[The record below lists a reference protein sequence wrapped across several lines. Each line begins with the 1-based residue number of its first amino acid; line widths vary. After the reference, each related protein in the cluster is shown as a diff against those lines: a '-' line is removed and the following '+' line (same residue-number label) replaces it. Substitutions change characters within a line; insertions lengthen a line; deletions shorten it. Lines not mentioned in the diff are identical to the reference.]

1 MVNRFGTTS
10 DMIIQEIDDNG
21 ITRLVAI
28 DSKGLYLTTRDR
40 VDKVLADVNRYGVN
54 REEFYQQMQGLGL
67 KPHEVF
73 SANKHL
79 IKSIPVREAAGKAV
93 NPLKASKRGL

>member
-21 ITRLVAI
+21 TTRLVAI
-28 DSKGLYLTTRDR
+28 DSKGLYLTTRTR
-40 VDKVLADVNRYGVN
+40 VDSKLADVNRYGVC
-54 REEFYQQMQGLGL
+54 REETHRQLQDLGL
-67 KPHEVF
+67 DPHEVF

-79 IKSIPVREAAGKAV
+79 IKSDVFKETTSKAV
-93 NPLKASKRGL
+93 NPLKASKRGM

>member
-21 ITRLVAI
+21 TARLVAI
-28 DSKGLYLTTRDR
+28 DSKGLYLTNRER
-40 VDKVLADVNRYGVN
+40 VDSMLADVNRYGVC
-54 REEFYQQMQGLGL
+54 REEIRRQLRDLGL
-67 KPHEVF
+67 DPHELF
-73 SANKHL
+73 NANQHL
-79 IKSIPVREAAGKAV
+79 IKSEVIKETAGKAV